1 MKKLYLIILL
11 LGVTFSGM
19 AQNVGDVLYIYRND
33 GHINGFIVSEVQSL
47 GYSYEDEEGNQYDE
61 IVTQIVT
68 TADSIYKIPM
78 AVIDSISF
86 VTPRTEY
93 QSDAINI
100 SENLMTYVE
109 SSDGLT
115 FTLSSSTPSSLMPKV
130 GDKLVTVEM
139 NDKFPRGFAGEVA
152 EVNGLQVTC
161 KAVNLEDVLKQFCY
175 VSSTYGVPN
184 NEAPSLT
191 PKRLEGFDFYKNTSF
206 TVPSLPVT
214 GGAEFSAKVLPMDV
228 AIKLGNN
235 WSMNYIPSFHVIFTM
250 IVNEVQ
256 GTYIN
261 TCVSNDVL
269 FEEELSLY
277 GGLEWSNDDLAYE
290 VPLGTIA
297 PFVKVYLKPGLFLK
311 AGATATLKFTADQ
324 RYILSGAFDYSTKG
338 GQLLKPAIG
347 GRMVSSNFD
356 VEGSIDGTIAAG
368 GYIDLGLDLM
378 TDNIAKMCLH
388 VEFGFEVTSDI
399 VLYNSDIASA
409 DKDTKLYERLK
420 NSKIEANKFISGSF
434 VVGLTDKIELS
445 SAPLELKFNIDKWDL
460 VPTFSNVSFKRLKQN
475 QTYAD
480 AKATLTGHCAFP
492 VEVGLAVLDKDG
504 NELNS
509 YFSDDTFKNEEMN
522 MEYTFP
528 NLSLSEEYG
537 LYPKVKWLHW
547 NMLASPNADIEK
559 EQSDVRTLEAEVTSS
574 STAVILGEVDYEED
588 MPGTVFFY
596 YGTDRDL
603 LTNGIRID
611 VGNAMDWRWSPFSC
625 VLYDLQPSTT
635 YYYMAA
641 YDNGTEVQYGDVL
654 SFTTQDPI
662 IIRTDDAVDVSA
674 AHATLKGCSELT
686 GSDYNYEY
694 GFIYG
699 TSNNLSYYTG
709 TVVVANNAWY
719 SYFSVIL
726 STLSGNNTYYYCAY
740 LIKDGQIFYGET
752 KSFTTTQ
759 GIKPCSDSE
768 HPHVIDLGLPSGT
781 KWACCN
787 VGASAHE
794 DFGGFYA
801 FGETTEKEDYSLD
814 TYQYKENGHVVG
826 LGANIAGT
834 KYDVARVQWGAPWMM
849 PTADQCIELIQQ
861 CTSEWVVENDVPGRL
876 FVGPNGNTIFLPAAG
891 WREYTNHLGANYYGY
906 YRTSTAHQD
915 LTEFPS
921 WYWMVDGFYF
931 YESSVEVISPANCMH
946 GYSVRPV
953 CK

>member
-1 MKKLYLIILL
+1 MKKLHLIILL
-11 LGVTFSGM
+11 LAVTLSGI
-19 AQNVGDVLYIYRND
+19 AQNVGDVFYIYRND
-33 GHINGFIVSEVQSL
+33 GHINGFITSEVQSM

-93 QSDAINI
+93 QPDAINI
-100 SENLMTYVE
+100 SENLMAYVE

-139 NDKFPRGFAGEVA
+139 NDKFPMGFVGEVA

-161 KAVNLEDVLKQFCY
+161 KAVNPEDVLKQFCY

-184 NEAPSLT
+184 NEAPSLA
-191 PKRLEGFDFYKNTSF
+191 PKRLEGFDFYRNSSF
-206 TVPSLPVT
+206 TVPSLPLT
-214 GGAEFSAKVLPMDV
+214 GGTDFSAKVLPLDV

-235 WSMNYIPSFHVIFTM
+235 WSMQLIPSFHVIFTM

-261 TCVSNDVL
+261 ACVSNDMT
-269 FEEELSLY
+269 FQEEFSLY

-290 VPLGTIA
+290 VPLGAIA
-297 PFVKVYLKPGLFLK
+297 PFVKVYLKPGLFIK
-311 AGATATLKFTADQ
+311 TGVTATIKFTAEQ
-324 RYILSGAFDYSTKG
+324 KFNLSGAFDYSTKG
-338 GQLLKPAIG
+338 TQLLKPAIG
-347 GRMVSSNFD
+347 GKMVSANFD
-356 VEGSIDGTIAAG
+356 VEGSADGTIAAG
-368 GYIDLGLDLM
+368 AYFDLGLDLM
-378 TDNIAKMCLH
+378 TDKIAKLCLH
-388 VEFGFEVTSDI
+388 GEFGFEVTSDF
-399 VLYNSDIASA
+399 VLYNSDVASA
-409 DKDTKLYERLK
+409 DKETKLYERFK
-420 NSKIEANKFISGSF
+420 ESKIEANKFVSASF
-434 VVGLTDKIELS
+434 VVGLTDKIEIS
-445 SAPLELKFNIDKWDL
+445 SAPLEWKFNIDKWDL
-460 VPTFSNVSFKRLKQN
+460 VPTFSDVSFKRLKQN

-480 AKATLTGHCAFP
+480 AKATLTGHCAYP
-492 VEVGLAVLDKDG
+492 VEVGLAVLDKEGHEVD
-504 NELNS
+504 S
-509 YFSDDTFKNEEMN
+509 FFPYDTFQDEEMN

-528 NLSLSEEYG
+528 NLSLSEEYRF
-537 LYPKVKWLHW
+537 YPKVKWTIF
-547 NMLASPNADIEK
+547 NMLASPYADIEK
-559 EQSDVRTLEAEVTSS
+559 EQSGVRTLEAQVTSS
-574 STAVILGEVDYEED
+574 STAVIYGEVDYED
-588 MPGTVFFY
+588 NMPGTVFFY
-596 YGTDRDL
+596 WGTDHDL
-603 LTNGIRID
+603 LAKGTRVD
-611 VGNAMDWRWSPFSC
+611 CGNAKDWHWSPFSYT
-625 VLYDLQPSTT
+625 LYDLRPSTT

-641 YDNGTEVQYGDVL
+641 YDNGTEVQYGDVV

-662 IIRTDDAVDVSA
+662 IIRTEDAANVSA
-674 AHATLKGCSELT
+674 VHATLNGYSELT
-686 GSDYNYEY
+686 GDGYNYEY

-719 SYFSVIL
+719 NYFSVKF
-726 STLSGNNTYYYCAY
+726 SSLSGNTTYYYCAY
-740 LIKDGQIFYGET
+740 LIKDGQIYYGET

-759 GIKPCSDSE
+759 GMKPCSDSE
-768 HPHVIDLGLPSGT
+768 HPHMIDLGLPSGT

-801 FGETTEKEDYSLD
+801 FGETTEKEEYSLS
-814 TYQYKENGHVVG
+814 TYQYKENGHTVG

-849 PTADQCIELIQQ
+849 PTFDQCKELIQQ
-861 CTSEWVVENDVPGRL
+861 CTTEWVVENEVPGTL
-876 FVGPNGNTIFLPAAG
+876 FVGPNGNTLFLPAAG
-891 WREYTNHLGANYYGY
+891 YRENTNHWAPNIKGY
-906 YRTSTAHQD
+906 YRTSTSYQD
-915 LTEFPS
+915 IDYPS
-921 WYWMVDGFYF
+921 WYWIQIGLCVSEDR
-931 YESSVEVISPANCMH
+931 VETISPAGALY